1 MGVNELTGK
10 LLLIAWRSF
19 FFSYRYKMSMAKSL
33 LWFKCCVPSSN
44 VCYGQWT
51 MKHRSHSHGEW
62 VL

>member
-1 MGVNELTGK
+1 MGVNEFTGK

-51 MKHRSHSHGEW
+51 M
-62 VL
+62 